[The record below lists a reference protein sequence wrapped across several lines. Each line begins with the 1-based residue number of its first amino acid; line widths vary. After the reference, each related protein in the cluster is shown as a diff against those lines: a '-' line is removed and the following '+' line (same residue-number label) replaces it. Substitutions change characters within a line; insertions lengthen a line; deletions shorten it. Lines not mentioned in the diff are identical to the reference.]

1 MIGSGMDVNVWNFQT
16 MSKDSTI
23 SLVESENNTL
33 FNDVQVL
40 VRNPNSTIMELTAGF
55 LKGEIKQI
63 DIENILSKLHFMVII
78 QEFHV

>member
-1 MIGSGMDVNVWNFQT
+1 MNVNVWNFRT

-40 VRNPNSTIMELTAGF
+40 VRNPNSTIMELTAGL

-78 QEFHV
+78 QEFHI